1 MFTPHRVLA
10 IGFASL
16 ILVGALLLTMPFAS
30 AKGQHTSFVDA
41 LFTATSAICVTG
53 LITVDTATHYSLWG
67 KSIILLLIQMGG
79 LGYITLATMM
89 FLLFNKQLSIK
100 DKLNIQE
107 GVNQYN
113 LADLGSFVKY
123 IVKFTFLIEGL
134 ATLILTIH
142 WSREFPVKEAFGHA
156 LFHCVSAFCNAGFST
171 FSNNLSNYVTDVVVN
186 LTITSLIII
195 GGLGFIVI
203 NELQNYRR
211 RKKISVHT
219 RIAVKVTAWLLLVG
233 TVVILILEYKNPAI
247 MAALPLD
254 QKILVSYFQAVTP
267 RTAGFNTVAIGLL
280 QPATLFFVIILMF
293 IGASPGGTGGGIKT
307 TTFGLMIASVM
318 ATLRGKYHVN
328 MYNRRIPGEIIR
340 KIFVLT
346 LVSLSLVILVT
357 TGLAIVEKGD
367 FLRILFEVVSAFG
380 TVGLSA
386 VPAGTISLA
395 GYFSDLGKLLL
406 VITMYF
412 GRVGPLTLG
421 IALMEAKGTELFSYA
436 EEKVLIG

>member
-16 ILVGALLLTMPFAS
+16 ILVGALLLSMPFAG
-30 AKGQHTSFVDA
+30 ARGQHTTFVDA

-89 FLLFNKQLSIK
+89 FMLFNKQLNIK

-134 ATLILTIH
+134 ATLILTSH
-142 WSREFPVKEAFGHA
+142 WSREFPIKEAFGQA

-203 NELQNYRR
+203 NELYNSRR
-211 RKKISVHT
+211 WKKISVHT

-233 TVVILILEYKNPAI
+233 TVVILILEYNNPAI

-254 QKILVSYFQAVTP
+254 QKILISYFQAVTP
-267 RTAGFNTVAIGLL
+267 RTAGFNTVNIGWL

-318 ATLRGKYHVN
+318 ATLRGKYQVN

-340 KIFVLT
+340 KSFVLT

-357 TGLAIVEKGD
+357 TGLAMIEKGD

-386 VPAGTISLA
+386 VPAGTLSLA

>member
-10 IGFASL
+10 IGFAAL
-16 ILVGALLLTMPFAS
+16 ILVGALLLAMPFAS
-30 AKGQHTSFVDA
+30 ARGQQTTFVDA
-41 LFTATSAICVTG
+41 LFTSTSAICVTG

-89 FLLFNKQLSIK
+89 FMLFNKQLSIK

-123 IVKFTFLIEGL
+123 IVKFTLLIEGL

-142 WSREFPVKEAFGHA
+142 WSREFPLKEAFGHA

-171 FSNNLSNYVTDVVVN
+171 FSTNLSNYVADVVVN

-203 NELQNYRR
+203 SELHNYRR

-219 RIAVKVTAWLLLVG
+219 RIAVKITAWLLLIG
-233 TVVILILEYKNPAI
+233 TLVIFILEYKNPAI
-247 MAALPLD
+247 MASLPLD
-254 QKILVSYFQAVTP
+254 QKLLVSYFQAVTP
-267 RTAGFNTVAIGLL
+267 RTAGFNTVNIGLL
-280 QPATLFFVIILMF
+280 QPATLFFIIILMF
-293 IGASPGGTGGGIKT
+293 IGASPGGTGGGIKI
-307 TTFGLMIASVM
+307 TTFGIMIASVM
-318 ATLRGKYHVN
+318 ATLRGKYQVN

-340 KIFVLT
+340 KSFVLT

-357 TGLAIVEKGD
+357 TGLVIVEKGD

-406 VITMYF
+406 VVTMYF

>member
-1 MFTPHRVLA
+1 MFTPQRVLA
-10 IGFASL
+10 VGFASL
-16 ILVGALLLTMPFAS
+16 ILVGALLLSMPFAN
-30 AKGQHTSFVDA
+30 ARGQHTAFIDA

-53 LITVDTATHYSLWG
+53 LVTVNTATHYSLWG
-67 KSIILLLIQMGG
+67 KSIILFLIQIGG

-107 GVNQYN
+107 GVNQYS

-123 IVKFTFLIEGL
+123 IVKSTLLIEGV
-134 ATLILTIH
+134 ATLLLTIH
-142 WSREFPVKEAFGHA
+142 WSREFPVKDAFGYA
-156 LFHCVSAFCNAGFST
+156 LFHSVSAFCNAGFSA
-171 FSNNLSNYVTDVVVN
+171 FPNNLSNYVTDVMVN

-203 NELQNYRR
+203 NELHNYRR
-211 RKKISVHT
+211 QKKLSVHT
-219 RIAVKVTAWLLLVG
+219 KMALKISGLLILAG
-233 TVVILILEYKNPAI
+233 TLVILVLEYKNPAI
-247 MAALPLD
+247 MSTLRLD
-254 QKILVSYFQAVTP
+254 QKILVSYFQAVVP
-267 RTAGFNTVAIGLL
+267 RTAGFNTINIGLL
-280 QPATLFFVIILMF
+280 HPATLLFMMILMF

-307 TTFGLMIASVM
+307 TTFGIIIASVK

-328 MYNRRIPGEIIR
+328 IYNRRIPGEIIR
-340 KIFVLT
+340 KSFALA
-346 LVSLSLVILVT
+346 LVSFSLVILVT
-357 TGLAIVEKGD
+357 IGLMIIEKRD

-380 TVGLSA
+380 TIGLSA
-386 VPAGTISLA
+386 VPAGNISLA
-395 GYFSDLGKLLL
+395 GYFSGLGKFLLL
-406 VITMYF
+406 ITMYF

>member
-1 MFTPHRVLA
+1 MFTPHKVLA

-16 ILVGALLLTMPFAS
+16 ILLGALLLTMPFAN
-30 AKGQHTSFVDA
+30 ARGEATSFIDA
-41 LFTATSAICVTG
+41 LFTSTSAICVTG
-53 LITVDTATHYSLWG
+53 LVTVDTATHYSFWG
-67 KSIILLLIQMGG
+67 KSIILLLIQIGG

-107 GVNQYN
+107 GVNQYS

-123 IVKFTFLIEGL
+123 IVKITLLIEGL

-142 WSREFPVKEAFGHA
+142 WSREFPVKDAFGHA

-171 FSNNLSNYVTDVVVN
+171 FSSNLSHYSTDVVVN

-203 NELQNYRR
+203 SEIHNYRQ
-211 RKKISVHT
+211 RKKISIHT
-219 RIAVKVTAWLLLVG
+219 RMALKITALLLLVG
-233 TVVILILEYKNPAI
+233 TLVILVLEYKNPAI
-247 MAALPLD
+247 MASLPLD
-254 QKILVSYFQAVTP
+254 QKVLVSYFQAVTP
-267 RTAGFNTVAIGLL
+267 RTAGFNTVNFGLM
-280 QPATLFFVIILMF
+280 QPATLFFVIMLMF

-307 TTFGLMIASVM
+307 TTFGIMIASIK
-318 ATLRGKYHVN
+318 ATLRGKYNVN
-328 MYNRRIPGEIIR
+328 IYSRKMSGEIVR
-340 KIFVLT
+340 KSFVLT
-346 LVSLSLVILVT
+346 SIAIFLVILVT
-357 TGLAIVEKGD
+357 MGLAIIEKQD

-386 VPAGTISLA
+386 APAGNISLS
-395 GYFSDLGKLLL
+395 GYFSDLGKLLIA
-406 VITMYF
+406 ITMYF

-421 IALMEAKGTELFSYA
+421 IAIMEAKGHELYTYA

>member
-1 MFTPHRVLA
+1 MFTPHKVLA

-16 ILVGALLLTMPFAS
+16 ILVGALLLMMPFANARGNS
-30 AKGQHTSFVDA
+30 TPFVDA
-41 LFTATSAICVTG
+41 LFTSTSAICVTG

-67 KSIILLLIQMGG
+67 KAIILLLIQMGG

-89 FLLFNKQLSIK
+89 FFLFNKQLSIK

-107 GVNQYN
+107 GVNQYS

-123 IVKFTFLIEGL
+123 IVKITVLIEGL

-142 WSREFPVKEAFGHA
+142 WSREFPVKDAFGHA

-171 FSNNLSNYVTDVVVN
+171 FSSNLSKYATDIVVN

-203 NELQNYRR
+203 SELHNYRH
-211 RKKISVHT
+211 RKKISIHT
-219 RIAVKVTAWLLLVG
+219 KVALKITGALLLAG
-233 TVVILILEYKNPAI
+233 TLMILILEYKNPAI
-247 MAALPLD
+247 MANLPWD
-254 QKILVSYFQAVTP
+254 QKLLVSYFQAVTP
-267 RTAGFNTVAIGLL
+267 RTAGFNSINIGLL
-280 QPATLFFVIILMF
+280 HPATMFFIIILMF

-307 TTFGLMIASVM
+307 TTFGIILASIK
-318 ATLRGKYHVN
+318 ATLRGKYN
-328 MYNRRIPGEIIR
+328 INIYDRKMPGEIVR
-340 KIFVLT
+340 KSFVLA
-346 LVSLSLVILVT
+346 SIALSLVILVT
-357 TGLAIVEKGD
+357 MGLSIVEKQD
-367 FLRILFEVVSAFG
+367 FLRLLFEVVSAFG

-386 VPAGTISLA
+386 VPAGVVSLS
-395 GYFSDLGKLLL
+395 GYFSALGKLLI

-421 IALMEAKGTELFSYA
+421 IAFMESKGHELYSYA